1 MENNNSE
8 STNTQSCQTDVIGST
23 AKLIHYDLS
32 LKAMALMIEKE
43 DMKVE
48 DFRELPEV
56 KRIWSAMDVI
66 QEYYL

>member
-1 MENNNSE
+1 MPQEN
-8 STNTQSCQTDVIGST
+8 TNEPLSKSAVIGST
-23 AKLIHYDLS
+23 AMLIHYDLS
-32 LKAMALMIEKE
+32 LKAMELMIEKD

-48 DFRELPEV
+48 NFRELPEV

>member
-1 MENNNSE
+1 MPQEN
-8 STNTQSCQTDVIGST
+8 TNEPLSKSAVIGRT
-23 AKLIHYDLS
+23 AMLIHYDLS
-32 LKAMALMIEKE
+32 LKAMELMIEKD

-48 DFRELPEV
+48 NFRELPEV

>member
-8 STNTQSCQTDVIGST
+8 NTQSCQSDLYST
-23 AKLIHYDLS
+23 ARLIHYDLS
-32 LKAMALMIEKE
+32 LKVTGLMIERG

-56 KRIWSAMDVI
+56 KRIWCAMDVI
-66 QEYYL
+66 QEHYL

>member
-1 MENNNSE
+1 MTENT
-8 STNTQSCQTDVIGST
+8 STDDAQSCQTSIIGTT

-32 LKAMALMIEKE
+32 LKAMALMIEKD